1 MNDSAGQNGKN
12 RINKQLN
19 HIKETNKQVF
29 LQTLTL
35 VNSAFALVA
44 ALAWNEA
51 VKALIDRY
59 FKSGSGLY
67 SRFAY
72 AVIITV
78 FVVIITTRLTKLTQ
92 RFNPDQG
99 NEDQLTSNA

>member
-1 MNDSAGQNGKN
+1 MNDSAGNSGKTG
-12 RINKQLN
+12 INKQLN
-19 HIKETNKQVF
+19 NFKETNKQVF

-51 VKALIDRY
+51 VTALIDRY

-72 AVIITV
+72 AAIITV
-78 FVVIITTRLTKLTQ
+78 FVVIITTRLTKLMH

-99 NEDQLTSNA
+99 DDQLTVNS